1 MKKISLILLTVCCF
15 LVMTTM
21 SSMAEEGSG
30 AEVAPA
36 GTETAPVV
44 KEAAPAAKEAVPAA
58 KEAPAEEAAPAAAA
72 AENSEPAPVPL
83 DDSDCIKCHRA
94 EVVDVD
100 ENGASHKD
108 VGCTECHLE
117 HPPAGKNCIPECS
130 MCHMA
135 EDNPHFAVPNCVSCH
150 YPHHPLKIDFTK
162 AKPEAKPACIACHA
176 EQDAEMK
183 LHPSAHSEQD
193 CNNCHYAHGLGEGQY
208 NTCVDCHDAH
218 SDDMKAA
225 DCFLC
230 HRPHSPTDV
239 TYGDNVAPVMCA
251 ACHDSEAGLL
261 AASKTAH
268 HDLACYEC
276 HPEHHKN
283 IMQCEECHDQ
293 PHDEYIHNKFPKCLD
308 CHRDPHNLA
317 K

>member
-1 MKKISLILLTVCCF
+1 MKRISLILLTIFCF
-15 LVMTTM
+15 FVMTTL
-21 SSMAEEGSG
+21 SAVAEEGTG
-30 AEVAPA
+30 QEEAQKA
-36 GTETAPVV
+36 TETAP
-44 KEAAPAAKEAVPAA
+44 AAAT
-58 KEAPAEEAAPAAAA
+58 EEAPAAAA
-72 AENSEPAPVPL
+72 EKPAPAPAPVPL
-83 DDSDCIKCHRA
+83 TDNDCVKCHRA
-94 EVVDVD
+94 EVADVD
-100 ENGASHKD
+100 ANGASHTD

-117 HPPAGKNCIPECS
+117 HPPTGKNCIPECS
-130 MCHMA
+130 MCHMP
-135 EDNPHFAVPNCVSCH
+135 EDNAHFAVPNCVSCH
-150 YPHHPLKIDFTK
+150 YPHHPLQIDFTK

>member
-1 MKKISLILLTVCCF
+1 MKRVSLILLTICCF
-15 LVMTTM
+15 FFLTVF
-21 SSMAEEGSG
+21 SAVGEE
-30 AEVAPA
+30 
-36 GTETAPVV
+36 
-44 KEAAPAAKEAVPAA
+44 KAAPAAEKPAKTETKQAAQPEAKKGDEQKSEAQAA
-58 KEAPAEEAAPAAAA
+58 SDQ
-72 AENSEPAPVPL
+72 ENAGIAL
-83 DDSDCIKCHRA
+83 TDADCVKCHRK
-94 EVVDVD
+94 EVMDVD

-117 HPPAGKNCIPECS
+117 HPPAGKNCIPQCS
-130 MCHMA
+130 MCHMP
-135 EDNPHFAVPNCVSCH
+135 EDNEHFKVQGCVVCH

-162 AKPEAKPACIACHA
+162 ANPAKPACIACHA

-193 CNNCHYAHGLGEGQY
+193 CNNCHYSHGLGEGQY
-208 NTCVDCHDAH
+208 NTCVDCHEGH
-218 SDDMKAA
+218 SDDMTVS
-225 DCFLC
+225 DCLKC
-230 HRPHSPTDV
+230 HKPHSPTDV
-239 TYGDNVAPVMCA
+239 TYGDDVAPKLCA
-251 ACHDSEAGLL
+251 ACHDTEAGLL

-268 HDLACYEC
+268 HDLACVEC